1 MPILTE
7 VNFKDKTLEQIAFEM
22 CIAARTAP
30 KTRGVDLIKTAVITG
45 EDVDNIIKKMEEIHA
60 RIGRE
65 SFKRNAESLKE
76 CSVIV
81 LIGAQIKTNNLKP
94 CSLCGFKDCDENEKN
109 NAVCAFNSIDLG
121 IALGSAV
128 SIASDKRIDNRI
140 MWTIG
145 MAALELKIFDES
157 VRMVMGVPLSAKG
170 KNIFF
175 DRK

>member
-1 MPILTE
+1 MPILAE
-7 VNFKDKTLEQIAFEM
+7 ENFKDKTLEQIASVM

-30 KTRGVDLIKTAVITG
+30 KTRGVDLIETRIITG
-45 EDVDNIIKKMEEIHA
+45 KDIEKIILKMEEIFRRDLRPA
-60 RIGRE
+60 
-65 SFKRNAESLKE
+65 FNRNAESLKE
-76 CSVIV
+76 CTAMV
-81 LIGAQIKTNNLKP
+81 LIGAKVKTNNLKP
-94 CSLCGFKDCDENEKN
+94 CSLCGFKDCTENEKN
-109 NAVCAFNSIDLG
+109 HAVCAFNAIDLG

-128 SIASDKRIDNRI
+128 SIASDKRVDNRI

-157 VRMVMGVPLSAKG
+157 VKMVMGVPLSANG